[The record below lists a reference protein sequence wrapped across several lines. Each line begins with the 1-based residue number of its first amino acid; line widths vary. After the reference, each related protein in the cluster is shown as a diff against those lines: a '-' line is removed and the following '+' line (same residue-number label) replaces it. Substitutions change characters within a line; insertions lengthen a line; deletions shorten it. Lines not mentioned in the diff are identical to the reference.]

1 MTAKLRYRV
10 AIAFMLMCAG
20 ITGIQTTEAGDATD
34 QVRQTVDAVL
44 DVLRDSEL
52 NRPAKKIEREK
63 ALREIIEKRFDF
75 EEMARR
81 SLARHW
87 SRRTKE
93 EQKEFVEMYSD
104 LLENT
109 YIQKIERY
117 ENEKV
122 EYADEKTDGAYA
134 VVKTRISGKG
144 NAIPV
149 DYKILRKDGRWSVYD
164 IIIEGVSLV
173 NNYRSQFDQVI
184 SSQSYE
190 DLVRRLK
197 EKTKKKE

>member
-1 MTAKLRYRV
+1 MIRRFRYQITV
-10 AIAFMLMCAG
+10 AVMVLSAVVPG
-20 ITGIQTTEAGDATD
+20 IRRAEAGDATD

-44 DVLRDSEL
+44 EVLRDSEL
-52 NRPAKKIEREK
+52 NKPAKKAQREK

-87 SRRTKE
+87 SRRTQE
-93 EQKEFVEMYSD
+93 EQKAFVALYSD

-134 VVKTRISGKG
+134 VIKTRIMGKG
-144 NAIPV
+144 SAIPV
-149 DYKILRKDGRWSVYD
+149 DYKIQKKDGRWSVYD

-190 DLVRRLK
+190 ELVKRLK